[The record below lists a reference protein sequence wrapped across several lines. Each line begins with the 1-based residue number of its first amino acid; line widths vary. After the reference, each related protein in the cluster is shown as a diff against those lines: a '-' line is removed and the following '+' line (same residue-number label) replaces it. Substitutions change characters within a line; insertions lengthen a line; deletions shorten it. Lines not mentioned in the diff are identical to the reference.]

1 MVSREV
7 SVGFAEPRSL
17 PQPEA
22 STTTVNR
29 APHAMLGFLT
39 SMCFTPDSD
48 GVSDLRM
55 QGPTSQ
61 FRRAVRSRNPLP
73 IESGPLLSRASRS
86 HERRTIGEVHQLPW
100 RQPTNPHKPIEV
112 LTADQIDDIHRA
124 SVRLL
129 ASTGMRILAPQARA
143 ILADAG
149 CVVDDLMVR
158 FDPELIDAMV
168 RLAPHEFTLR
178 ARNPLRNLTIGGNHV
193 AFGSVGGPAFCHD
206 IDLGRRPGNAAG
218 QADYLR
224 LIQSIDI
231 IHQEG
236 GGPFEAMDL
245 APETRHLD
253 LNLSL
258 IRLLDKTWQGIAL
271 GRDRAADCVDMAA
284 IALCTDRD
292 GLAGDPAILAI
303 VNTNT
308 PLTLD
313 IPMAE
318 GLIEL
323 AGAGQAVC
331 VTPFTLAG
339 AMAPATLAGAL
350 VLQNAEVL
358 ACVVLIQLVC
368 AGAPLVYGSFTSNV
382 DMRSGSPAFGTPEYT
397 KAAQA
402 SGQLARYYGL
412 PFRSSNTTTSNAVDA
427 QAVYESSMS
436 LWGAVMGGAN
446 LVNHAAGWLE
456 GGLTASFE
464 KMVIDAEM
472 LQMIAEYLRP
482 IEINEDQLAV
492 DAIIAVGP
500 GGHFFASPHTMERYQ
515 TAFYSPMVS
524 DWRNYETWAEAGSVD
539 ATTRA
544 NQIWKQLVREYEQP
558 FLDSSI
564 DDQLVDFV
572 ARRKQ
577 ELARL

>member
-1 MVSREV
+1 MSR
-7 SVGFAEPRSL
+7 
-17 PQPEA
+17 
-22 STTTVNR
+22 TN
-29 APHAMLGFLT
+29 
-39 SMCFTPDSD
+39 
-48 GVSDLRM
+48 
-55 QGPTSQ
+55 
-61 FRRAVRSRNPLP
+61 
-73 IESGPLLSRASRS
+73 RS
-86 HERRTIGEVHQLPW
+86 HERRTSGEVQQLPW
-100 RQPTNPHKPIEV
+100 RQLTNPHKPVEV

-129 ASTGMRILAPQARA
+129 STTGMRILDPRARR
-143 ILADAG
+143 ILADGG
-149 CVVDDLMVR
+149 CAVDELMVR

-168 RLAPHEFTLR
+168 PLAPHMFTLR
-178 ARNPLRNLTIGGNHV
+178 ARNPARSLTIGGNNV

-206 IDLGRRPGNAAG
+206 IDRGRRPGGAAE
-218 QADYLR
+218 QSDYLR

-236 GGPFEAMDL
+236 GGPFEAMDMP
-245 APETRHLD
+245 PETRHLD
-253 LNLSL
+253 LNHSL
-258 IRLLDKTWQGIAL
+258 IRLLDKSWQGIAL

-284 IALCTDRD
+284 IALGTDRD

-358 ACVVLIQLVC
+358 ACVVLIQLVRR
-368 AGAPLVYGSFTSNV
+368 GAPLVYGSFTSNV

-412 PFRSSNTTTSNAVDA
+412 PFRSSNTTASNAVDA
-427 QAVYESSMS
+427 QSTYESSMS

-464 KMVIDAEM
+464 KLVIDAEM

-482 IEINEDQLAV
+482 IEINEDQLALE
-492 DAIIAVGP
+492 AIAAVGP

-524 DWRNYETWAEAGSVD
+524 DWRNFETWEEAGSVD
-539 ATTRA
+539 TTMRA
-544 NQIWKQLVREYEQP
+544 NKIWKQLVSEYQQPALEPAIDEQ
-558 FLDSSI
+558 LT
-564 DDQLVDFV
+564 DFV
-572 ARRKQ
+572 ARRKI
-577 ELARL
+577 ELMRGH

>member
-1 MVSREV
+1 M
-7 SVGFAEPRSL
+7 
-17 PQPEA
+17 
-22 STTTVNR
+22 
-29 APHAMLGFLT
+29 
-39 SMCFTPDSD
+39 
-48 GVSDLRM
+48 
-55 QGPTSQ
+55 
-61 FRRAVRSRNPLP
+61 
-73 IESGPLLSRASRS
+73 
-86 HERRTIGEVHQLPW
+86 IGEVHQLPW
-100 RQPTNPHKPIEV
+100 RQLTNPHRPVEV

-124 SVRLL
+124 STRLL
-129 ASTGMRILAPQARA
+129 ATTGMRVLSPQARQ
-143 ILADAG
+143 ILADGG
-149 CVVDDLMVR
+149 CTVDELMVR

-168 RLAPHEFTLR
+168 ELAPSTFTLR
-178 ARNPLRNLTIGGNHV
+178 ARNPARNLIIGGNNV
-193 AFGSVGGPAFCHD
+193 AFSSVGGPAFCHD
-206 IDLGRRPGNAAG
+206 IDLGRRPGGAAE
-218 QADYLR
+218 QSDYLK

-236 GGPFEAMDL
+236 GGPFEALDL
-245 APETRHLD
+245 HPETRHLD
-253 LNLSL
+253 LNHSL
-258 IRLLDKTWQGIAL
+258 IRLLDKSWQGIAL
-271 GRDRAADCVDMAA
+271 GRDRAADCIDMAA
-284 IALCTDRD
+284 IGLGTDRD
-292 GLAGDPAILAI
+292 GLAADPAILAI

-323 AGAGQAVC
+323 ATAGQAVC

-358 ACVVLIQLVC
+358 ACVVLIQLIR

-427 QAVYESSMS
+427 QSTYESSMS

-482 IEINEDQLAV
+482 IEINEDQLALE
-492 DAIIAVGP
+492 AIAAVGP

-524 DWRNYETWAEAGSVD
+524 DWSNYESWIEAGSVD
-539 ATTRA
+539 ATMRA
-544 NQIWKQLVREYEQP
+544 NKIWKQLVNEYQQPLLDPAIDEQ
-558 FLDSSI
+558 LT
-564 DDQLVDFV
+564 DFV
-572 ARRKQ
+572 VRRKT
-577 ELARL
+577 ELLSR